1 MHVAKTIEEMKEL
14 RNSIPSGKKVG
25 FVPTMGYL
33 HEGHLS
39 LLRKA
44 RKENDVVI
52 LSIFVN
58 PIQFGPNEDLD
69 KYPRDFERDEK
80 LAKEEGTDIIFYPTP
95 EQMYPENYSSYV
107 ITEGLDRH
115 LCGAKRPGHF
125 KGVMTVVLKLFNITK
140 PHNTY
145 FGQKDIQ
152 QARIIEQMIKDF
164 NLDINFH
171 ICPIV
176 REEDGLAMSS
186 RNVYLSKEE
195 RKQAIALYKGIQ
207 KGKEL
212 FTNGERNAEI
222 IKKEVEEVVKSFN
235 LAKIDYV
242 EIVDYTTMAPVKTLG
257 DKSVLAL
264 AGGFG
269 KTRLIDNTIL
279 E

>member
-1 MHVAKTIEEMKEL
+1 MYIAKTIEEMKNI
-14 RNSIPSGKKVG
+14 RQKIPENKKVG

-33 HEGHLS
+33 HQGHLS
-39 LLRKA
+39 LLKKA

-69 KYPRDFERDEK
+69 RYPRDFERDEK
-80 LAKEEGTDIIFYPTP
+80 LAKEVGTDIIFYPTQK
-95 EQMYPENYSSYV
+95 EMYPKGFSSYV

-186 RNVYLSKEE
+186 RNTYLSPEE

-207 KGKEL
+207 LGEEL
-212 FTNGERNAEI
+212 FKSGERDAEK
-222 IKKEVEEVVKSFN
+222 IKKEVEKVVNSFN

-242 EIVDYTTMAPVKTLG
+242 DIVDYATMTPVTKLG
-257 DKSVLAL
+257 EKSVLAL
-264 AGGFG
+264 AVYFG

>member
-1 MHVAKTIEEMKEL
+1 MHIARTVEEMKKL
-14 RNSIPSGKKVG
+14 RNSIPESQKVG

-39 LLRKA
+39 LLKQA
-44 RKENDVVI
+44 RKENDTVI

-69 KYPRDFERDEK
+69 RYPRDFERDER
-80 LAKEEGTDIIFYPTP
+80 LAKEVGTDIIFYPTP

-107 ITEGLDRH
+107 ITEGLDKH

-125 KGVMTVVLKLFNITK
+125 KGVMTVVLKLFNITR

-164 NLDINFH
+164 NLDINMH

-186 RNVYLSKEE
+186 RNVYLSPEE
-195 RKQAIALYKGIQ
+195 RKQAAILYKALTNA
-207 KGKEL
+207 KSL
-212 FTNGERNAEI
+212 FEQGERNAEI
-222 IKKEVEEVVKSFN
+222 IIKETEKLVKSSN

-242 EIVDYTTMAPVKTLG
+242 EIVDYDTMSPVKKLG
-257 DKSVLAL
+257 KKSVLAL
-264 AGGFG
+264 AVYFG
-269 KTRLIDNTIL
+269 KTRLIDNIIL

>member
-1 MHVAKTIEEMKEL
+1 MHIAKTVDEMKKL
-14 RNSIPSGKKVG
+14 RNSVPENKKVG

-33 HEGHLS
+33 HQGHLS
-39 LLRKA
+39 LLKRA
-44 RKENDVVI
+44 REENDIVI

-69 KYPRDFERDEK
+69 RYPRDFERDEK
-80 LAKEEGTDIIFYPTP
+80 LAKETGTDIIFYPTP
-95 EQMYPENYSSYV
+95 EQMYPDNYSSYV
-107 ITEGLDRH
+107 ITEGLDKH

-164 NLDINFH
+164 NLDINMH

-176 REEDGLAMSS
+176 RESDGLAMSS
-186 RNVYLSKEE
+186 RNVYLSPEE
-195 RKQAIALYKGIQ
+195 RKQATILYKALQ
-207 KGKEL
+207 LGKSL
-212 FTNGERNAEI
+212 FLNGERDAEI
-222 IKKEVEEVVKSFN
+222 IIKETEKLVKSSN

-242 EIVDYTTMAPVKTLG
+242 EIVDYSTMSPVKKLG
-257 DKSVLAL
+257 AKSVLAL
-264 AGGFG
+264 AVYFG
-269 KTRLIDNTIL
+269 KTRLIDNIIL

>member
-1 MHVAKTIEEMKEL
+1 MHIAKTVDEMKKL
-14 RNSIPSGKKVG
+14 RKEIPSNKKVG

-44 RKENDVVI
+44 REENDIVI

-69 KYPRDFERDEK
+69 RYPRDFERDEK
-80 LAKEEGTDIIFYPTP
+80 LAKEVGTDIIFYPTP
-95 EQMYPENYSSYV
+95 EEMYPENYSSYV
-107 ITEGLDRH
+107 VTEGLDKH

-140 PHNTY
+140 PDNTY

-164 NLDINFH
+164 NLDIKMH

-186 RNVYLSKEE
+186 RNVYLSPEE
-195 RKQAIALYKGIQ
+195 RKQAIALYKGIK
-207 KGKEL
+207 KGEEL
-212 FTNGERNAEI
+212 FKQGERDAKT
-222 IKKEVEEVVKSFN
+222 IKKEVEKVVKSFN

-242 EIVDYTTMAPVKTLG
+242 EIVDYTTMSPIDKLG
-257 DKSVLAL
+257 KKSVLAL
-264 AGGFG
+264 AVYFG

>member
-1 MHVAKTIEEMKEL
+1 MLIVKTVYEMKMT
-14 RNSIPSGKKVG
+14 RSKIQTNKRVG

-39 LLRKA
+39 LLKKA
-44 RKENDVVI
+44 REENDVVI

-69 KYPRDFERDEK
+69 RYPRDFERDEK
-80 LAKEEGTDIIFYPTP
+80 LAQEAGTDIIFYPTS
-95 EQMYPENYSSYV
+95 EEMYPEGYSSYV

-140 PHNTY
+140 PHSTY

-186 RNVYLSKEE
+186 RNTYLSPEE
-195 RKQAIALYKGIQ
+195 RKQAIALFKGI
-207 KGKEL
+207 KRGEEL
-212 FTNGERNAEI
+212 YKNGERDAEK
-222 IKKEVEEVVKSFN
+222 IKKEVEKVVKSFN

-242 EIVDYTTMAPVKTLG
+242 DIVDYSTMSPLKKLG
-257 DKSVLAL
+257 GKSVLAL
-264 AGGFG
+264 AVYFG

>member
-1 MHVAKTIEEMKEL
+1 MHIAKTVEEMKKL
-14 RNSIPSGKKVG
+14 RNEIPVNKKVG

-44 RKENDVVI
+44 REENDIVI

-69 KYPRDFERDEK
+69 RYPRDFERDEK
-80 LAKEEGTDIIFYPTP
+80 LAKEVGTDIIFYPTP

-171 ICPIV
+171 ICPII

-186 RNVYLSKEE
+186 RNVYLSHEE
-195 RKQAIALYKGIQ
+195 RKQAIALFKGI
-207 KGKEL
+207 KRGEEL
-212 FTNGERNAEI
+212 FKNGERDAKT
-222 IKKEVEEVVKSFN
+222 IKKEVEKVVKSFN

-242 EIVDYTTMAPVKTLG
+242 EIVDYTTMSPVEKLG
-257 DKSVLAL
+257 KKSVLAL
-264 AGGFG
+264 AVYFG